1 MTSLV
6 CAFPSPSLMITANA
20 GLVWAAMEED
30 DQKRRAL
37 GVQAE
42 LDRRRQAEAEA
53 EARRQ
58 EIRGSIR

>member
-1 MTSLV
+1 
-6 CAFPSPSLMITANA
+6 MITANA